1 MRREGEDMPHIIVE
15 YSANIR
21 GRIEPENLIECV
33 HQAALRTGVFP
44 VGGTRTRAAER
55 SCYRIADG
63 HPDNAFV
70 HITLRIGHGRDLETR
85 RRAAEES
92 FREVCKFLEPL
103 FQGSPLGISLEVQE
117 IDPAVSLKKN
127 NLHEHVRARQDR
139 KAEKAP

>member
-1 MRREGEDMPHIIVE
+1 MPHIIVE

-21 GRIEPENLIECV
+21 RQIGPDNLVECV

-44 VGGTRTRAAER
+44 IGGTRTRAAER
-55 SCYRIADG
+55 SCYRIADS

-70 HITLRIGHGRDLETR
+70 HITLRIRHGRDLETR
-85 RRAAEES
+85 RRVAEEV
-92 FREVCKFLEPL
+92 FREVCKFLEAL

-127 NLHEHVRARQDR
+127 NLHEHVRARQGR
-139 KAEKAP
+139 KTEQAP